1 MESKSLEE
9 LKKIVKSSMV
19 ELDRIQEVVKELKGL
34 SEVVEDRI
42 ENLADGIVNTLD
54 LIEYREAE
62 GDQE

>member
-42 ENLADGIVNTLD
+42 ENLADDIVNTLD

>member
-1 MESKSLEE
+1 MENKSLEE

-42 ENLADGIVNTLD
+42 ENLADDIVNTLD